1 MVSFTPPPADP
12 VPCLPPVPSMY
23 RVFHIMKEEGGS
35 EGGVVVQDCLELLN
49 NLLRANMVRSMWRTS
64 ACAKYVCSMLVLL

>member
-1 MVSFTPPPADP
+1 
-12 VPCLPPVPSMY
+12 MY